1 MIWKI
6 FLAFGSEVRY
16 DTSPN
21 FIRRKYDM
29 VRLMKFLT
37 LVIFS
42 ISLAA
47 PFRECQGREYP
58 YRWVYVSRSL
68 QRDSDVVDIKNI
80 VRTASESGLNGM
92 VLAAGLDRLDDRS
105 PDYFARLKQVSQLC
119 KQEDFEI
126 IPIIFSV
133 GYGGSI
139 LAEDRNL
146 AAGLPVKDAPFI
158 VEDNQAHLV
167 PGPTAKITNPGFEQY
182 EGNNLRG
189 YNFNDRPG
197 EVSFIDTRVFSGG
210 GASLRFENFGKYQH
224 GHARVMQEVNVEP
237 HRCYRVSCMV
247 RTEALEPEGAFHIMV
262 LSPEGRDLAPW
273 DPKVPSTSDWR
284 QLTMGFNSLDCDKV
298 RIYLGVWGGQS
309 GRFWLDD
316 LKVEEIALLNV
327 LRRPGTPVTVQD
339 EQTGFVYKE
348 GKDYAP
354 IEDPKL
360 NFRFDHEPAPIEI
373 PPGSRIR
380 NGQRLRVSY
389 YHGMAINDGQVSV
402 CMSEPKVYEI
412 WEKQIRLLNE
422 HLAPSKYLLSM
433 DEIRAGGSCEACKKR
448 NMTMAQILGDCIT
461 EQIRIIRDVNPQ
473 AEILIWS
480 DMLDPNHNAHDNYYL
495 VDGDFTGS
503 WNYVPKDLVIVCWY
517 YEKRAESLAFFSSL
531 GFRTMAGAYYD
542 GDNLDNP
549 NGWLDALEGTPGAS
563 GIMYTT
569 WRNKYDLL
577 APFGNLVTTRGTLK

>member
-1 MIWKI
+1 
-6 FLAFGSEVRY
+6 
-16 DTSPN
+16 
-21 FIRRKYDM
+21 M
-29 VRLMKFLT
+29 VRLIKFLT
-37 LVIFS
+37 LVILV
-42 ISLAA
+42 SLLCSLCPGKQLKA
-47 PFRECQGREYP
+47 PSTGQYP

-68 QRDSDVVDIKNI
+68 NRDSDVVDIKNI
-80 VRTASESGLNGM
+80 VKTASESGLNGM
-92 VLAAGLDRLDDRS
+92 VLAAGLDRLDGRGA
-105 PDYFARLKQVSQLC
+105 DYFARLKQVSQLC
-119 KQEDFEI
+119 KQQDFEI

-158 VEDNQAHLV
+158 VEGNQAHLM
-167 PGPTAKITNPGFEQY
+167 PGTTAKITNPGFEQY
-182 EGNNLRG
+182 DGDRLKG

-197 EVSFIDTRVFSGG
+197 EVSFIDTRVFSSG

-316 LKVEEIALLNV
+316 LKVEEVALLNV

-348 GKDYAP
+348 GKDYVQ
-354 IEDPKL
+354 IVDPKL

-373 PPGSRIR
+373 PPGSKIR

-389 YHGMAINDGQVSV
+389 YHGMAINDGQVTV

-412 WEKQIRLLNE
+412 WEKQVKLLNE

-461 EQIRIIRDVNPQ
+461 RQVQIIRDVNPV
-473 AEILIWS
+473 AEILVWS
-480 DMLDPNHNAHDNYYL
+480 DMLDPNHNAHADYYL

-542 GDNLDNP
+542 GDTLDNP

>member
-1 MIWKI
+1 
-6 FLAFGSEVRY
+6 
-16 DTSPN
+16 
-21 FIRRKYDM
+21 M
-29 VRLMKFLT
+29 VRVMRFLT
-37 LVIFS
+37 FVIFV
-42 ISLAA
+42 ICVAT
-47 PFRECQGREYP
+47 FVRECQGRQSVPAAAQGQYP

-80 VRTASESGLNGM
+80 VKTASETGLNGM
-92 VLAAGLDRLDDRS
+92 VLAAGLDRLDSRS
-105 PDYFARLKQVSQLC
+105 PDYLARLKQVSQLC
-119 KQEDFEI
+119 KQQDFEI

-158 VEDNQAHLV
+158 VENNQAHLI
-167 PGPTAKITNPGFEQY
+167 PGITAKIVNPGFEQY
-182 EGNNLRG
+182 EGNSLKS
-189 YNFNDRPG
+189 YNFHDRPG
-197 EVSFIDTRVFSGG
+197 EVSFIDTQVFSSGT
-210 GASLRFENFGKYQH
+210 ASLRFENFGNYEH

-247 RTEALEPEGAFHIMV
+247 RTEELEPEGAFHIMV
-262 LSPEGRDLAPW
+262 LSTEGRDLAPW
-273 DPKVPSTSDWR
+273 DPKVPTTSDWR
-284 QLTMGFNSLDCDKV
+284 QITMGFNSLDCDKV
-298 RIYLGVWGGQS
+298 RIYLGAWGGQS
-309 GRFWLDD
+309 GRFWIDD
-316 LKVEEIALLNV
+316 LRIEEVALLNV

-339 EQTGFVYKE
+339 EQTGLVYKE

-354 IEDPKL
+354 IADPKL

-373 PPGSRIR
+373 PPGSKIR
-380 NGQRLRVSY
+380 NGQHLRVSY

-412 WEKQIRLLNE
+412 WEKQVGLLNE
-422 HLAPSKYLLSM
+422 HLAPSRYLLSM

-448 NMTMAQILGDCIT
+448 NMSMAQILGDCIT
-461 EQIRIIRDVNPQ
+461 RQVQIIRDANPE

-480 DMLDPNHNAHDNYYL
+480 DMLDPNHNAHGNYYL
-495 VDGDFTGS
+495 VYGDFTGS
-503 WNYVPKDLVIVCWY
+503 WNYIPKDLVIVCWY

-542 GDNLDNP
+542 GDTLDNP
-549 NGWLDALEGTPGAS
+549 NGWLDALESTPGAS